1 MNEATSAA
9 GAAMR
14 KVCEKESPSSVTK
27 NIGTLFV
34 MLSRYGNDWA
44 LELSDEIPLDNRTID
59 AWALAIGV
67 PSNFTPS
74 NNKQHTI
81 VRLTWQG
88 TEEPAPAGSQAF
100 YSGGKR

>member
-1 MNEATSAA
+1 MSEATNAV
-9 GAAMR
+9 GARMR

-34 MLSRYGNDWA
+34 MLSRYGNEWA
-44 LELSDEIPLDNRTID
+44 LELADEIPLDNRTLD
-59 AWALAIGV
+59 AWALAVGV
-67 PSNFTPS
+67 PAGFMCA

-88 TEEPAPAGSQAF
+88 TEEPAAPGTQAF
-100 YSGGKR
+100 YLGGKP